1 MIRLARALARLMTC
15 GIQLRLSHVWMRVAR
30 QEYIYIYLQNS
41 MSNTVAAAVQRCGA
55 RVCQTYLFACT
66 FVGTMV
72 GTYPIRTV

>member
-1 MIRLARALARLMTC
+1 MMARALARLMTC

-30 QEYIYIYLQNS
+30 QDIYIYKILCLILWL
-41 MSNTVAAAVQRCGA
+41 QRCSGA
-55 RVCQTYLFACT
+55 ALACVGSTDLFACT